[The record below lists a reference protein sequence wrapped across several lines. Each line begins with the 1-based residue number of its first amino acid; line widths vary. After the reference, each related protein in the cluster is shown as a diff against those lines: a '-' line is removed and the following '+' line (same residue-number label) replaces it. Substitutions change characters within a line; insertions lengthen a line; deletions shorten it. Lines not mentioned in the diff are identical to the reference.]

1 MKACKR
7 GHTSGRYKSGACIG
21 CMALRKGKPGRKVPP
36 TRVDIARKIILKAA
50 KLTKE
55 EVKLRK
61 ETARAERLRLKTEN
75 DATARALREYE
86 HSRLAAKERARFE
99 GFSESLGAYSPD
111 AAVARIDPAHSPPP
125 PERGYFTSI
134 ERSTGEIDRIALP
147 PARAADAPKVAVSD
161 SAKPGEVRPVWMR
174 EGRNAT
180 RAEWLQHQRARGAE
194 HKQHSGPAFSDR
206 NSRDW
211 FARACESRRN
221 RGGGL

>member
-1 MKACKR
+1 MKPCKR
-7 GHTSGRYKSGACIG
+7 GHVGGRYASGSCRE

-36 TRVDIARKIILKAA
+36 TRLDLLIRTATKLNKITRDEL
-50 KLTKE
+50 
-55 EVKLRK
+55 KLRK
-61 ETARAERLRLKTEN
+61 ETARAERLKIKAEN
-75 DATARALREYE
+75 EAIAQKLRDAE
-86 HSRLAAKERARFE
+86 HARLAARERARFE

-111 AAVARIDPAHSPPP
+111 AAVARSIDPAHSPPP

-134 ERSTGEIDRIALP
+134 ERTGEIELP
-147 PARAADAPKVAVSD
+147 PARATDAPKVAVSD

-194 HKQHSGPAFSDR
+194 HKQHTGPAFSDR
-206 NSRDW
+206 TSTEW
-211 FARACESRRN
+211 FARACESRRRN

>member
-1 MKACKR
+1 MKPCKR
-7 GHTSGRYKSGACIG
+7 GHVGGRYASGSCRE
-21 CMALRKGKPGRKVPP
+21 CMALRKKQPGRKVPP
-36 TRVDIARKIILKAA
+36 TRLDRLVRTAA
-50 KLTKE
+50 KLVTVTRE
-55 EVKLRK
+55 ERKLRK
-61 ETARAERLRLKTEN
+61 ESARAERLRLKTEN
-75 DATARALREYE
+75 DAKAKALREYE
-86 HSRLAAKERARFE
+86 HSRLAAKDEAHRQRF
-99 GFSESLGAYSPD
+99 SLIGAFSPD
-111 AAVARIDPAHSPPP
+111 AATARSIDPAHSPPP

-134 ERSTGEIDRIALP
+134 ERSGEIELP

-161 SAKPGEVRPVWMR
+161 SAKPGEVRPIWMR

>member
-1 MKACKR
+1 MKPCKR
-7 GHTSGRYKSGACIG
+7 GHVGGRYASGSCRE
-21 CMALRKGKPGRKVPP
+21 CLALRKKQPGRKVPP
-36 TRVDIARKIILKAA
+36 TRLDRLVRTAA
-50 KLTKE
+50 KLVKVTRE
-55 EVKLRK
+55 ERKLRK
-61 ETARAERLRLKTEN
+61 ETARADRLKLKTEN
-75 DATARALREYE
+75 AAKAKALREYE
-86 HSRLAAKERARFE
+86 HARLNAKERARFE
-99 GFSESLGAYSPD
+99 GFSERLGAYSPD
-111 AAVARIDPAHSPPP
+111 AATERPIDPAHSPP

-134 ERSTGEIDRIALP
+134 IERSTGEIELP

-180 RAEWLQHQRARGAE
+180 RAEWLQHQHARGAV
-194 HKQHSGPAFSDR
+194 HQQHAGPAFSDR